1 MQIISKDQFGELL
14 DSLFEHD
21 KEVVELMPE
30 VGVNVIAL
38 SAAAAVGLSEETKDD
53 EGNAMYAW
61 VAACCVDDEYNKVF
75 TTEEVGKLPSAMFR
89 KLSDAVIKVN
99 GLLSNTSVEEAEK
112 NSEEAES

>member
-38 SAAAAVGLSEETKDD
+38 SAAAAVGWIWWRSSTPL
-53 EGNAMYAW
+53 
-61 VAACCVDDEYNKVF
+61 
-75 TTEEVGKLPSAMFR
+75 
-89 KLSDAVIKVN
+89 
-99 GLLSNTSVEEAEK
+99 
-112 NSEEAES
+112 